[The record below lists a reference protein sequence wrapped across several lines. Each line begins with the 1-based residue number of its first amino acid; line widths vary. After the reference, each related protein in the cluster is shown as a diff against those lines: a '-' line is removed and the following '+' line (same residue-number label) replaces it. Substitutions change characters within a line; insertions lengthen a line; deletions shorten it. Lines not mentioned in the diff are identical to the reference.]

1 MTMTNSQWNTGI
13 KKKKKIG
20 GFVNVNVNVNVNVG
34 QCQIPS
40 ETLG

>member
-13 KKKKKIG
+13 KKKKIR
-20 GFVNVNVNVNVNVG
+20 GFVNVNVNVNVNVD